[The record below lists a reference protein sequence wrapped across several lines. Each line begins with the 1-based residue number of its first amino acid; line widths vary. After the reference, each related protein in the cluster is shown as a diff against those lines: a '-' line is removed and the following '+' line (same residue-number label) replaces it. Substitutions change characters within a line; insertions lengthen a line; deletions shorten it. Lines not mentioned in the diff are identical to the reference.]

1 MTRHQFNKHH
11 RLISAMIKMKMRP
24 LAVDAIV
31 IYRDRL
37 VFIKRKNEPYKGML
51 ALPGGF
57 VEEGETTEQAAIREV
72 WEETGLKAEILKLVG
87 VYSNPHRDPR
97 GPVVSICYL
106 LKAAGEHKAST
117 DASEVILLKP
127 AEVPMLA
134 FDHNAMISDAEK
146 ECNLNG
152 ILSEVQEHHDPQQR
166 RPEVP

>member
-1 MTRHQFNKHH
+1 
-11 RLISAMIKMKMRP
+11 MKMRP

-31 IYRDRL
+31 IYGDRL

-57 VEEGETTEQAAIREV
+57 VEEGETTEQAVIREV
-72 WEETGLKAEILKLVG
+72 REETGLNAEILKLVG

-106 LKAAGEHKAST
+106 LKAAGDIKAST
-117 DASEVILLKP
+117 DASEVVLLRP
-127 AEVPMLA
+127 GAVPRLA
-134 FDHNAMISDAEK
+134 FDHNAMICDAEK

-152 ILSEVQEHHDPQQR
+152 ILSEMQEPHDSQQR
-166 RPEVP
+166 RPEMP